1 MENLKEKVAIVGIG
15 ETDYTRNSGVS
26 ELHLIL
32 EAARKAID
40 DAGIKSTDI
49 DGMIQPMGRAK
60 SEDIVAGLGIQD
72 LKYAAIV
79 QMGGASPVASL
90 QDAVMAIGGG
100 FADYVLISVGWNAYS
115 GGRLGALS
123 EERRR
128 QIAMQIPGGQIR
140 RDFEHPYGY
149 LVPGQW
155 YSILFSRWMHECNIN
170 LDNLPFA
177 PVALAMRKHAQL
189 NERAYMRGRP
199 LTMQEY
205 EASPFI
211 TYPLRRFDFCLETDG
226 AAAAVLT
233 SAERARDLKQK
244 PVYIM
249 GTGEGHPDSPDD
261 VTNRP
266 DMLRVG
272 LTKATSRA
280 FDMAGVSRSDIDFAQ
295 IYDCF
300 TATVMLELEALG
312 FCKKGESPDFIKGGR
327 IELGGELPVN
337 THGGLLSQAHTLGM
351 NHVVESVRQLRGQA
365 GAAQVKDCKIGLVTG
380 WGDFG
385 DGSLAIMRN

>member
-1 MENLKEKVAIVGIG
+1 MKSLKDKVAVVGIG
-15 ETDYTRNSGVS
+15 ETDYTRGSGVS
-26 ELHLIL
+26 DLHLVL
-32 EAARKAID
+32 EASKKAID

-49 DGMIQPMGRAK
+49 DGMVQPWGLVK
-60 SEDIVAGLGIQD
+60 SEDMVAGLGIQD
-72 LKYAAIV
+72 LKYAAV
-79 QMGGASPVASL
+79 VMMGGASPVASL

-100 FADYVLISVGWNAYS
+100 FADYVLVALGFNGYS
-115 GGRLGALS
+115 GVRGGTMD
-123 EERRR
+123 ERAR
-128 QIAMQIPGGQIR
+128 QLIATLIPGQQIR

-149 LVPGQW
+149 LVPVQW
-155 YSILFSRWMHECNIN
+155 YSILFSRWMHECNIKLN
-170 LDNLPFA
+170 TSPFA
-177 PVALAMRKHAQL
+177 PMALTMRKHAQL
-189 NERAYMRGRP
+189 NEKAYMRGRP
-199 LTMQEY
+199 MTPEEY
-205 EASPFI
+205 EASPFL
-211 TYPLRRFDFCLETDG
+211 TYPLRRFDCCLETDG
-226 AAAAVLT
+226 GAAVVLT

-327 IELGGELPVN
+327 IELGGELPIN
-337 THGGLLSQAHTLGM
+337 THGGLLSQAHIVGI
-351 NHVVESVRQLRGQA
+351 NHVVEAVKQLRGQA
-365 GAAQVKDCKIGLVTG
+365 GAAQVKGCKIGLVTG